1 MNTHQSIQEL
11 LPALAMDVALP
22 DEVALIKEHLAECGD
37 CRIMYAQMRDTAN
50 TLATAVPM
58 VEAPSSLRHRVL
70 AIASDEFVAQE
81 SEEADLSSTHE
92 ASATLSNVV
101 SLNDKGRSRR
111 LRQSLR
117 SWIIPTVAVAASL
130 VLAMVAVD
138 LSSEKSDLSRDL
150 AQSRAALKSARDS
163 AASAQNT
170 SVSLPTMAANRTI
183 EVPGEGPLAGVQAF
197 VAIQEGSDTGML
209 VLKDLPQPPHKH
221 SWQTW
226 VQHTD
231 GTQSSV
237 DVRKAGDKVVL
248 IPIKLHE
255 GKLDVEALM
264 ITTEPEGGSTL
275 PTTDA
280 IASARIV

>member
-1 MNTHQSIQEL
+1 MTDHQSIQEL
-11 LPALAMDVALP
+11 LPAVAMDVALP
-22 DEVALIKEHLAECGD
+22 DEVSLVHQHLSECGD
-37 CRIMYAQMRDTAN
+37 CRRTYAQMQQTADA
-50 TLATAVPM
+50 LATAVPLM
-58 VEAPSSLRHRVL
+58 DAPPALRSRVL
-70 AIASDEFVAQE
+70 AIASDEYVDEQSAEAQ
-81 SEEADLSSTHE
+81 LSSAGVAPTPP
-92 ASATLSNVV
+92 NVV
-101 SLNDKGRSRR
+101 PLKKSSRPGRFG
-111 LRQSLR
+111 QNLR
-117 SWIIPTVAVAASL
+117 SWIIPSVAVAASL

-138 LSSEKSDLSRDL
+138 LSSEKSSLSKDL
-150 AQSRAALKSARDS
+150 AKSRAQLQ
-163 AASAQNT
+163 AAQDAAANAQNT
-170 SVSLPTMAANRTI
+170 SVSLPTMAADRTI
-183 EVPGEGPLAGVQAF
+183 EVPGQGPLQGVQAF

-264 ITTEPEGGSTL
+264 ITTEPEGGSKL